1 MNIFELLI
9 VQPLFNLLILIY
21 AVIPGNFGFGISI
34 VIFTILLRFIMYPLV
49 KRQLHQTKMM
59 RKLQPELQEIK
70 RRTKGNRQLE
80 GVQMMEL
87 YKKHGVSPFRS
98 FGIVL
103 IQLPIF
109 IALYSVIQIFTLHLD
124 QLSKY
129 TYDFL
134 ENIGPIKQLIQHPS
148 TFNDTLFGVVNLTE
162 RAFHNGQISW
172 VLVALAVIA
181 AVGQYIQSKQTLPQN
196 SNKKLRDIL
205 KEAGDGKEA
214 DQSEINNAVMGKMIY
229 VLPLF
234 MLFIMLSLPGAI
246 ALYYATSTIV
256 AVIQQSI
263 ILREDEE
270 EMEDLVEKPSKQSG
284 KKATAKARARV
295 AQEAAVTSSDTVTRI
310 VAKGSRPAA
319 KKSGKQSKGG
329 A

>member
-1 MNIFELLI
+1 VNIFDLLI
-9 VQPLFNLLILIY
+9 VQPLFNLLMLLY
-21 AVIPGNFGFGISI
+21 AITPGGFGVSI
-34 VIFTILLRFIMYPLV
+34 IVFTILLRLAMYPLI

-109 IALYSVIQIFTLHLD
+109 IALYSVIQIFVLHRD
-124 QLSKY
+124 QLAKF

-134 ENIGPIKQLIQHPS
+134 QNIGPIKQVIEHPE
-148 TFNDTLFGVVNLTE
+148 TFNNKLFGVVDLTQH
-162 RAFHNGQISW
+162 AFASGQVSW
-172 VLVALAVIA
+172 VLVGLAIVA
-181 AVGQYIQSKQTLPQN
+181 AVGQYIQSKQTLPDTG
-196 SNKKLRDIL
+196 NKKLRDIL

-229 VLPLF
+229 VLPVF

-270 EMEDLVEKPSKQSG
+270 EMEDMVESPAKKPG

-295 AQEAAVTSSDTVTRI
+295 AQEAAVTKDETVTRI
-310 VAKGSRPAA
+310 VAKGSSSP
-319 KKSGKQSKGG
+319 KKHKK
-329 A
+329 